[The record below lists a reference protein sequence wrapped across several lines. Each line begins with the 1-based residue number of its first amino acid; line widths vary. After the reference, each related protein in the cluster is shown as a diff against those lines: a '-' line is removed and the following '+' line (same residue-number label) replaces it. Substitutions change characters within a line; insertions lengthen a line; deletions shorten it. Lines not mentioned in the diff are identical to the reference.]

1 MDTQLQN
8 YLAGEPA
15 TDVYLIAHSQGGI
28 VAFSYLAYLK
38 SYDAL
43 GEPIPGTTSRV
54 KGVIT
59 LDSPIGGIGGG
70 VSYAQQILDVFA
82 HAGFPCPVLEEQDI
96 TLSSAKQVAEIHQST
111 RPAIGGRN
119 SVMRVVFDQSIS
131 NQRLAEEAARHG
143 LQILTVGNE
152 RDYLFGPEACNV
164 PVEDFLSSQ
173 WLADEGMTSGVYG
186 RVFAGGGK
194 TCTDLFQL
202 GMNHSIVLTND
213 NVHQAIEQLVDG
225 RRVTPLRRG
234 RNN

>member
-1 MDTQLQN
+1 LDTQLQN
-8 YLAGEPA
+8 YLAGKPA

-82 HAGFPCPVLEEQDI
+82 HAGFPCPALEEQDI

-186 RVFAGGGK
+186 RVFAGGVK
-194 TCTDLFQL
+194 TCTDRFQL
-202 GMNHSIVLTND
+202 GMNHRIVLTND
-213 NVHQAIEQLVDG
+213 NRDYQDLSAYNLLIYKKIL
-225 RRVTPLRRG
+225 
-234 RNN
+234 